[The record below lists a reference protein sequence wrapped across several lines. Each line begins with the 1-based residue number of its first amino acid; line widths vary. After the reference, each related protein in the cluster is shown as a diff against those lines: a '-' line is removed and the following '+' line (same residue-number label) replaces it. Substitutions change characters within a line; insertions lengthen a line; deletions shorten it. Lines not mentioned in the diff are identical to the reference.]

1 MHIGSGK
8 SHPCGKF
15 WECRKRWPYAGWI
28 GAWAFPDQKRNVISI
43 HSTFWCANK
52 NPASEATRLQWNIR
66 KVCELFQTLASGTAV
81 SSSGM
86 SSASKTGCSSSRSSS
101 FNVWP
106 AQVSQSKPS
115 LEKTWGTLMHRIT
128 CFYLC
133 ALEAFADTVP
143 SLRVTKGGQKSARQI
158 SAQFLSSSSW
168 PLPAPLLLLGHQAY
182 PLWRIWSQGVG
193 KHRTNYPIG
202 SNHRDKNAR
211 PNIYCQVLWW
221 YESPWMQSCLNV
233 FVAPD
238 RQSPWA
244 CDLKQGS
251 IFTKSKGGFHPNMAN
266 WPILQLLQPL
276 DKIEPWQNRST
287 RQSVGGPRPRV
298 ASPCPPMVLS
308 VYINESS
315 DKVDCYRAFAMSSI
329 TSTIWSA
336 RFKCLLQGISQ
347 CIWFIADCRWYVQG
361 VHNFEAANHWFLH
374 VFAIQLDMLWSP
386 KRASFLMWQR

>member
-1 MHIGSGK
+1 MRFGSFCWYRPK
-8 SHPCGKF
+8 SQSHEGRPK
-15 WECRKRWPYAGWI
+15 ECTTN
-28 GAWAFPDQKRNVISI
+28 FSTVSI
-43 HSTFWCANK
+43 FIVM
-52 NPASEATRLQWNIR
+52 ASS
-66 KVCELFQTLASGTAV
+66 CS
-81 SSSGM
+81 
-86 SSASKTGCSSSRSSS
+86 SSASGASS
-101 FNVWP
+101 
-106 AQVSQSKPS
+106 VSS
-115 LEKTWGTLMHRIT
+115 LEDLITRCGKT
-128 CFYLC
+128 
-133 ALEAFADTVP
+133 
-143 SLRVTKGGQKSARQI
+143 K
-158 SAQFLSSSSW
+158 
-168 PLPAPLLLLGHQAY
+168 
-182 PLWRIWSQGVG
+182 
-193 KHRTNYPIG
+193 RTNYPIG

-336 RFKCLLQGISQ
+336 RFNCLLQGISQ